1 MKFKRILSILL
12 IVCFMCSLGIFS
24 IGDNI
29 VAYAEPTDAEDT
41 TPPTDGGGNNPPPT
55 DGGGDNPPPTD
66 GGGDNP
72 PPTDGGSEGTGESMP
87 DDPHGARKFE
97 HYSYSIDM
105 FWEYLDGYMH
115 RCEPGEKV
123 IAAAETRTSMPA
135 YIFES
140 IKETGTILEIQWNE
154 GETFVI
160 EEVPEYDEKI
170 VSFYFTE
177 IIEMLAAEKE

>member
-1 MKFKRILSILL
+1 MKFKRIVSIFF
-12 IVCFMCSLGIFS
+12 IACFMCTLGFFCM
-24 IGDNI
+24 GNDT
-29 VAYAEPTDAEDT
+29 VAYAYTSGQP
-41 TPPTDGGGNNPPPT
+41 
-55 DGGGDNPPPTD
+55 
-66 GGGDNP
+66 
-72 PPTDGGSEGTGESMP
+72 SI
-87 DDPHGARKFE
+87 E

-105 FWEYLDGYMH
+105 FWEYLDKRMH

-123 IAAAETRTSMPA
+123 IAAAEARTSMPA